1 MGYGLGRWQELALVF
16 DEFSI
21 TDSGRVRLLV
31 LDTFDHLVQVERDR
45 QFLSRVSVGIH
56 NEEVTFL
63 ILGPESTL
71 IQVDGVDARSAFD
84 GHTEELEEVVI
95 IIDSELFL
103 VTDLVEVST
112 LGGGNYND
120 FSVLSNLDYG
130 VVVSADE
137 MDQTTAEAVV
147 ATKLLLFEVGLDGSL
162 IGEE

>member
-71 IQVDGVDARSAFD
+71 IQVDGVDAGSAFD